1 MSSQKKV
8 SLTLTLRQVNCLR
21 IAAGSMLDHDD
32 KHEWFRTDAEVR
44 AADAAYK
51 KITKIVQENYAE
63 LYPTEEDDNEG
74 Q

>member
-32 KHEWFRTDAEVR
+32 KHDWFCTRAEIR
-44 AADAAYK
+44 AAEAAYK
-51 KITKIVQENYAE
+51 KIKDIVREHYAE
-63 LYPTEEDDNEG
+63 IYPTEEGD
-74 Q
+74 